1 MSDYKNVQTHCG
13 YSSLLLRSNV
23 SGSAMHEY
31 NHQVFIATRL
41 PQRNGLKSVCKLEIT
56 PNHQTTKRKYE
67 NKGSLIQQ

>member
-1 MSDYKNVQTHCG
+1 MSDYKNVQTRCG

-41 PQRNGLKSVCKLEIT
+41 PKRNGLKSVFKLEIKL
-56 PNHQTTKRKYE
+56 NHQTTKRKYE
-67 NKGSLIQQ
+67 NNVSLIQ